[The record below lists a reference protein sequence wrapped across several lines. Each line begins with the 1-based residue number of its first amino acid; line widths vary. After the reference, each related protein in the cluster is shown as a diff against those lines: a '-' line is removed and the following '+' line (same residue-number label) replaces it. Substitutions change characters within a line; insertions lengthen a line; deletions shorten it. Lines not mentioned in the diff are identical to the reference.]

1 MMSTKDA
8 RLRIANTILAQLG
21 GNRFIVMTG
30 AKQFV
35 AIEQGLMFT
44 LPACLAKLGINKVR
58 VELAASDTYTMTALK
73 VNARQGDAIEVLQE
87 SGVYCDQLE
96 QTFEDLTGVY
106 TRF

>member
-44 LPACLAKLGINKVR
+44 LPA
-58 VELAASDTYTMTALK
+58 ALPIWVSTK
-73 VNARQGDAIEVLQE
+73 YAWSWPPV
-87 SGVYCDQLE
+87 
-96 QTFEDLTGVY
+96 
-106 TRF
+106 TRTP

>member
-21 GNRFIVMTG
+21 GTRFIVMTG

-44 LPACLAKLGINKVR
+44 LPARFAKLGINKVC

>member
-1 MMSTKDA
+1 MMRTKDA
-8 RLRIANTILAQLG
+8 RLRIANTILAQLS

-44 LPACLAKLGINKVR
+44 LPARLAKLGINKVR
-58 VELAASDTYTMTALK
+58 VELAASDTYT
-73 VNARQGDAIEVLQE
+73 IEVLQE
-87 SGVYCDQLE
+87 SGVYCVQLE

>member
-30 AKQFV
+30 ARQFV
-35 AIEQGLMFT
+35 AIELGLVFT
-44 LPACLAKLGINKVR
+44 LPARLAKLGINKVR

>member
-1 MMSTKDA
+1 
-8 RLRIANTILAQLG
+8 
-21 GNRFIVMTG
+21 
-30 AKQFV
+30 
-35 AIEQGLMFT
+35 
-44 LPACLAKLGINKVR
+44 
-58 VELAASDTYTMTALK
+58 MTALK

>member
-1 MMSTKDA
+1 MMRTKDA

-44 LPACLAKLGINKVR
+44 LPARLAKLGINKVR
-58 VELAASDTYTMTALK
+58 VELAASDTYT
-73 VNARQGDAIEVLQE
+73 IEVLQE

>member
-1 MMSTKDA
+1 MMNTKDA
-8 RLRIANTILAQLG
+8 RLRIAKTILAQLG

-44 LPACLAKLGINKVR
+44 LPARLAKLGINKVR

>member
-35 AIEQGLMFT
+35 AIEQGVMFT
-44 LPACLAKLGINKVR
+44 LPACLANLGINKVR